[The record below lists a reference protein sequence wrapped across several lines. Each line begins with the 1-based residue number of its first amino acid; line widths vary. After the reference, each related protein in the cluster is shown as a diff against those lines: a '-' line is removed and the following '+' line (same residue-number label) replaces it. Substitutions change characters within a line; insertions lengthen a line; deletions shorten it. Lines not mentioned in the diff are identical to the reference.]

1 MLYIGG
7 DKLSEIIRYQRP
19 EVDSYGV
26 ATVDERYKMMNK
38 SFQNGEYGECVNYA
52 RSMIESALKY
62 VYRMLKGVEI
72 GEDLGREY
80 MSLHLLSTKTLELL
94 NSELD
99 NEDSIEEI
107 QEEMIKIIDIIGK
120 TRNAT
125 SVSHGSATRTKS
137 VNKIETRYILFNA
150 ESIVLMLLDLLFNK
164 THSLKK
170 NAVGSII
177 NPEGLKKYS
186 DSSYKNEERNINYMV
201 LPGTGTISNIS
212 VTFPE
217 SVNIDK
223 DKEFFS
229 EWISEFV
236 EDDVT
241 VEDKSTIG
249 INKFKYYS
257 KKKDFYY
264 EVQIENNI
272 LYITKE
278 FN

>member
-1 MLYIGG
+1 MVERIN
-7 DKLSEIIRYQRP
+7 YQRP

-177 NPEGLKKYS
+177 DPEGLKKYS

-217 SVNIDK
+217 WVNIDK
-223 DKEFFS
+223 DKDFFS

-272 LYITKE
+272 LYITRE
-278 FN
+278 FG